1 LERKSIRREI
11 VSKNENSFVVRTI
24 TEDEYKME
32 EAMKLLDQRTALMA
46 QRKQQEKQLREMVEQ
61 KFWEKEFKNYEIAIE
76 ADETFIKAVK
86 EGTEEYFKRL
96 EAEGMKKL
104 GFKRKEKGYDRIPR
118 SAEAKRMQVRNEI
131 LNEIREE
138 LGLEDIQHPVMLKL
152 RYEGFKEED
161 NGKEKQD

>member
-1 LERKSIRREI
+1 LERKSIRREVI
-11 VSKNENSFVVRTI
+11 SKSKNSFVVRTI
-24 TEDEYKME
+24 TEDEYKMG

-76 ADETFIKAVK
+76 ADETFVKAVK
-86 EGTEEYFKRL
+86 EGTKEYFKEL
-96 EAEGMKKL
+96 ETEGMKKL
-104 GFKRKEKGYDRIPR
+104 GFKRKEKGYDRIPH
-118 SAEAKRMQVRNEI
+118 SAEAKKMQVKNEI

-161 NGKEKQD
+161 DGKKEN